1 MATIRD
7 VAALAGVSTATV
19 SRLLSGDA
27 PVSDRSRRRVEAAIR
42 ELGYTPNAISRAL
55 RAQRSTT
62 VALLVADIENPFLT
76 AVIRGAESVLRA
88 AGYSLLLFNSDED
101 PELEA
106 ANLSA
111 ARQARP
117 AGLILT
123 PIGHDPDLTGHVA
136 AGTAIVAVDRPI
148 PSLPVDTVLV
158 ETRTAAR
165 RAVNHMHQAGARRV
179 ALVTGPHGTYTAD
192 ERYRGWLAALTDEE
206 LPLQQRL
213 ARFTSFNVEGGEA
226 ATASLLDER
235 PAPDGL
241 LVANSLLAIGALSA
255 VRGSGRQIGKDMLF
269 TAFDDAPWT
278 GLLGASLDVIR
289 QPAVEVGR
297 TAAELLIN
305 RIKNPK
311 SVPQQVILHPTLSF
325 AGGISTQTMRGTST
339 SIAETMPI

>member
-27 PVSDRSRRRVEAAIR
+27 PVSDKSRRRVEAAIN
-42 ELGYTPNAISRAL
+42 ELGYSPNAISRAL
-55 RAQRSTT
+55 RAQKSTT

-76 AVIRGAESVLRA
+76 SVIRGAESVLRA
-88 AGYSLLLFNSDED
+88 SGYSLLLFNSDED

-106 ANLSA
+106 ENLSA

-123 PIGHDPDLTGHVA
+123 PIGHDPDLTGYVD
-136 AGTAIVAVDRPI
+136 AGTAVVAVDRPL
-148 PSLPVDTVLV
+148 PSVPVDTVLV

-165 RAVNHMHQAGARRV
+165 RAVKHMHQAGARRV
-179 ALVTGPHGTYTAD
+179 ALVTGPRGTYTAD

-206 LPLQQRL
+206 LPFQARL

-226 ATASLLDER
+226 ATASLIQEEHAL
-235 PAPDGL
+235 DGL
-241 LVANSLLAIGALSA
+241 LVANSLLAIGALRA
-255 VRGSGRQIGKDMLF
+255 LRESGRQIGEDMHF

-278 GLLGASLDVIR
+278 GLLGASLNIIK
-289 QPAVEVGR
+289 QPAIEVGR
-297 TAAELLIN
+297 TAAEILLI
-305 RIKNPK
+305 RIRNPK
-311 SVPQQVILHPTLSF
+311 ADPQQVTLHPTFYF
-325 AGGISTQTMRGTST
+325 AGATPMSGQDRLI
-339 SIAETMPI
+339 